1 MLNSTLGNYFL
12 TRTVNASIGVA
23 YANKTTVTAP
33 SVSGYTFLTWI
44 AAVSIGWVGNLYFSS
59 PSTNSTDVWSANYG
73 STVQG
78 TGNIVCY
85 ALYTKDM
92 S

>member
-1 MLNSTLGNYFL
+1 MKNYL
-12 TRTVNASIGVA
+12 LIHTVNASIGV
-23 YANKTTVTAP
+23 YYGTSTTVTAP

-44 AAVSIGWVGNLYFSS
+44 AAVSSGWVGNLYFENPTNNSS
-59 PSTNSTDVWSANYG
+59 RVWSANYG
-73 STVQG
+73 STTQG

-85 ALYTKDM
+85 ALYTKNI